1 MTHRGPVDVERVNAQ
16 AATQEFASLPPSAQ
30 ANAHQDDSYPRPL
43 GVPGNAPQV
52 GERYQVTEA
61 GRDVMAAAPRIPDS
75 FPELLKFAAGDS
87 LSGHINNA
95 AQIIALTRGLG
106 SQLTAA
112 DLVAIRRRLLAALM
126 VLEGVA

>member
-1 MTHRGPVDVERVNAQ
+1 MCRSQ
-16 AATQEFASLPPSAQ
+16 SLPPSERANAQSGGSKSAAEPTAPQ
-30 ANAHQDDSYPRPL
+30 ANANDDSYPRPL
-43 GVPGNAPQV
+43 GVPGDVPRAQMAP
-52 GERYQVTEA
+52 
-61 GRDVMAAAPRIPDS
+61 APRIPDS
-75 FPELLKFAAGDS
+75 FPELLKFAAADS